1 MKKTKI
7 LDCLDKLLKHE
18 SRLIILER
26 ILKEN
31 LKDDSYS
38 KISASAS
45 NPCRCKSSFSKIEFA
60 NLFYILM
67 DEEILFFQ
75 KCDKKNNRIEF
86 QKFLENN
93 FTYSGKNGRQSEI
106 KNISK
111 EFAESKGYTYRE
123 KQIEFLNLLIFRFE
137 ERKSRIENW

>member
-7 LDCLDKLLKHE
+7 LDCLDKFLKHE

-26 ILKEN
+26 ILKKN
-31 LKDDSYS
+31 FKVDINS
-38 KISASAS
+38 KISASVS
-45 NPCRCKSSFSKIEFA
+45 NPCRCKSSFTKIEFA

-67 DEEILFFQ
+67 DEGFLFFERL
-75 KCDKKNNRIEF
+75 DKKNNRIEF

-93 FTYSGKNGRQSEI
+93 FTYFGKNGRQCEI

-123 KQIEFLNLLIFRFE
+123 KQIEFLDLLIFRLQ

>member
-7 LDCLDKLLKHE
+7 LDCIDKLLKHE
-18 SRLIILER
+18 SRLFLLER

-31 LKDDSYS
+31 TNNDTFS
-38 KISASAS
+38 KISASIS
-45 NPCRCKSSFSKIEFA
+45 NSGKCKSSFTKIEFA

-67 DEEILFFQ
+67 DEGFLFFEIL
-75 KCDKKNNRIEF
+75 DKKNNRIGF

-93 FTYSGKNGRQSEI
+93 FTYSGKNDKQCEI

-123 KQIEFLNLLIFRFE
+123 KQIEFLNLLIFRLQ

>member
-7 LDCLDKLLKHE
+7 LDCLNKLLKHE
-18 SRLIILER
+18 SRLIVLER

-31 LKDDSYS
+31 SRDDIYS
-38 KISASAS
+38 KIFTSVS
-45 NPCRCKSSFSKIEFA
+45 NPCRCKSSLSKIEFA

-67 DEEILFFQ
+67 DEGFLFFEIL
-75 KCDKKNNRIEF
+75 DKKNNRIEF

-93 FTYSGKNGRQSEI
+93 FTYSGKNDKQCEI

-123 KQIEFLNLLIFRFE
+123 KQIEFLNLMIFRLQ

>member
-7 LDCLDKLLKHE
+7 LDRVEKLLNHE
-18 SRLIILER
+18 SRLKLVER
-26 ILKEN
+26 ILKRKN
-31 LKDDSYS
+31 LKVDTNE
-38 KISASAS
+38 ISNSVS
-45 NPCRCKSSFSKIEFA
+45 SPVRCKSSFNKIEFA

-67 DEEILFFQ
+67 DEGFLFFEVS
-75 KCDKKNNRIEF
+75 DKKINRIEF
-86 QKFLENN
+86 QKFLECN
-93 FTYSGKNGRQSEI
+93 FTYSGKNDKQCEI

-123 KQIEFLNLLIFRFE
+123 KQIEFLNLMIFRLQ

>member
-7 LDCLDKLLKHE
+7 LDCLDKLLRHE
-18 SRLIILER
+18 SRLITLER
-26 ILKEN
+26 ILKES
-31 LKDDSYS
+31 LKEDIYN

-45 NPCRCKSSFSKIEFA
+45 NPSRCKSTFSKIEFA

-67 DEEILFFQ
+67 DEGFLFFEIL
-75 KCDKKNNRIEF
+75 DKKNNRIEF

-93 FTYSGKNGRQSEI
+93 FTYSGKNEKQCEI

-123 KQIEFLNLLIFRFE
+123 KQIEFLNLLIFRLQ

>member
-7 LDCLDKLLKHE
+7 LECLDELLKHE
-18 SRLIILER
+18 SRLIVLER
-26 ILKEN
+26 ILKKN
-31 LKDDSYS
+31 FKVDINS
-38 KISASAS
+38 KISASVS
-45 NPCRCKSSFSKIEFA
+45 NPCRCKSSFTKIEFA

-67 DEEILFFQ
+67 DEGFLFFERL
-75 KCDKKNNRIEF
+75 DKKNNRSEF

-93 FTYSGKNGRQSEI
+93 FTYFGKNGRQCEI

-123 KQIEFLNLLIFRFE
+123 KQIEFLDLLIFRLQ

>member
-7 LDCLDKLLKHE
+7 LDCLNKLLKHE
-18 SRLIILER
+18 SRLIVLER

-31 LKDDSYS
+31 SRDDIYS
-38 KISASAS
+38 KIFTSVS
-45 NPCRCKSSFSKIEFA
+45 NPCRCKSSLSKIEFA

-67 DEEILFFQ
+67 DEGFLFFEIL
-75 KCDKKNNRIEF
+75 DKKNNRIEF

-93 FTYSGKNGRQSEI
+93 FTYSGKNDKQCEI

-123 KQIEFLNLLIFRFE
+123 KQIEFLNLLIFRLQ

>member
-7 LDCLDKLLKHE
+7 LECLDELLKHE
-18 SRLIILER
+18 SRLIVLER
-26 ILKEN
+26 ILKKN
-31 LKDDSYS
+31 FKVDINS
-38 KISASAS
+38 KISASVS
-45 NPCRCKSSFSKIEFA
+45 NPCRCKSSFTKIEFA

-67 DEEILFFQ
+67 DEGFLFFERL
-75 KCDKKNNRIEF
+75 DKKNNRIEF

-93 FTYSGKNGRQSEI
+93 FTYFGKNGRQCEI

-123 KQIEFLNLLIFRFE
+123 KQIEFLDLLIFRLQ

>member
-7 LDCLDKLLKHE
+7 SDCLEKLLNHE
-18 SRLIILER
+18 SRLSLVER
-26 ILKEN
+26 ILKHKN
-31 LKDDSYS
+31 LNGDIN
-38 KISASAS
+38 KISNSVS
-45 NPCRCKSSFSKIEFA
+45 NPAKCKSSYNKIEFA

-86 QKFLENN
+86 QKFLESY
-93 FTYSGKNGRQSEI
+93 FTYSGKNDKQCEI

-123 KQIEFLNLLIFRFE
+123 KQIEFLNLLIFKLHQ
-137 ERKSRIENW
+137 RKLRIENW

>member
-7 LDCLDKLLKHE
+7 LDGVEKLLNHE
-18 SRLIILER
+18 SRLKLVER
-26 ILKEN
+26 ILKLKN
-31 LKDDSYS
+31 LKVDTN
-38 KISASAS
+38 KISNSVS
-45 NPCRCKSSFSKIEFA
+45 NPVRCKSSFTKIEFA

-67 DEEILFFQ
+67 DEGFLFFE
-75 KCDKKNNRIEF
+75 KLDKKNNRIEF
-86 QKFLENN
+86 QKFLECN
-93 FTYSGKNGRQSEI
+93 FTYSGKNGRQCEI

-123 KQIEFLNLLIFRFE
+123 KQIEFLNLMIFRLQ